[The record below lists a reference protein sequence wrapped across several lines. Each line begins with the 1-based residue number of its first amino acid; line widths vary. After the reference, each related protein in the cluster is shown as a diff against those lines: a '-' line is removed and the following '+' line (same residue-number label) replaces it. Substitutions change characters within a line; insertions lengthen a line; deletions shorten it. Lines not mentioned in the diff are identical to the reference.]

1 MSKTY
6 MANVDSLAIG
16 TPKEF
21 EILHWH
27 AAIKRLP
34 TPGLNDFNTAC
45 VCVVFVLVVMIVSL

>member
-1 MSKTY
+1 

-27 AAIKRLP
+27 AAIKMLP
-34 TPGLNDFNTAC
+34 NPALNDFNTAC
-45 VCVVFVLVVMIVSL
+45 VCVVFVLVVMTVSL